1 MYTRLALVW
10 VKLSLFESSILSG
23 KATELQ
29 MANSSRKKWT
39 IALCGGG
46 SSAHIL
52 IAMAGR
58 LKDVA
63 VRAWVMES
71 ELEAFRQADEV
82 VCEVSAPN
90 ENDAFECRGTA
101 TYASDPAEVIPGAD
115 VIIFCGPISIY
126 PTWMEGIGPHLG
138 EDTIVGGLFL
148 QGIHLPAMGKKLGF
162 PDSTTYFGFGLYPFA
177 SRIVSLGS
185 HVKVL
190 GAKTFVNVC
199 VAGPRAQEVIPFFEE
214 LIATPLEFRRQSHFL
229 ACVMNTTNALTHP
242 ARMHGIFKDW
252 DGPGT
257 TWDESDIPLFYED
270 MDAYSATSLERLN
283 AEALRVRDAIMD
295 KHPQVDLS
303 GVRSRLE
310 IFKSYGD
317 NIGDPTSLLTCYRTN
332 LAYKGITT
340 PVEKTDLAGVVK
352 CPADH
357 RYFQDDIPFGLCV
370 FRYLADR
377 VDVETPEMDRLIEWG
392 QKIMQKEYLID
403 GKLQGKDV
411 KDIPIWGYTLQDL
424 IAH

>member
-1 MYTRLALVW
+1 M
-10 VKLSLFESSILSG
+10 KLSLFESGILSG
-23 KATELQ
+23 KERDPQ
-29 MANSSRKKWT
+29 MANSGKKKRT
-39 IALCGGG
+39 VALCGGG

-58 LKDVA
+58 LENIA
-63 VRAWVMES
+63 VRAWVMDS

-82 VCEVSAPN
+82 LCEVAGPN
-90 ENDAFECRGTA
+90 ESDAFECRGTA
-101 TYASDPAEVIPGAD
+101 TYASDPAEVIQGAD
-115 VIIFCGPISIY
+115 VVIFCGPISIY
-126 PTWMEGIGPHLG
+126 PTWMKGITPHLG

-148 QGIHLPAMGKKLGF
+148 QGIHLPTMGKKLGF
-162 PDSTTYFGFGLYPFA
+162 PDSITYFGFGLYPFA
-177 SRIVSLGS
+177 SRIVTFGS
-185 HVKVL
+185 HVKIL
-190 GAKTFVNVC
+190 GAKTFVNIC
-199 VAGPRAQEVIPFFEE
+199 VAGPRSQEVIPFFEE

-283 AEALRVRDAIMD
+283 AEALQIRDAIMD

-340 PVEKTDLAGVVK
+340 PVEKTGVAGKVK

-392 QKIMQKEYLID
+392 QRIMQKEYLID
-403 GKLQGKDV
+403 GKLRGKDV
-411 KDIPIWGYTLQDL
+411 TDIPIWGYTLQDL
-424 IAH
+424 IAR